1 MKCSFFHPGM
11 KFHPCLSSRD
21 EISRVNTLLDKIY
34 FCFAVMKIF
43 KHAIKNRLWHR
54 CFQVSFAK
62 FLRIPF
68 FTEHFWATASKQ
80 VTVPLQGLQTA
91 KPLISSCRRTGKT
104 ILSNYW
110 QNPKITATA
119 HYFIIILIIIITII
133 TFITIVKCT
142 FTV

>member
-1 MKCSFFHPGM
+1 M
-11 KFHPCLSSRD
+11 
-21 EISRVNTLLDKIY
+21 LL
-34 FCFAVMKIF
+34 
-43 KHAIKNRLWHR
+43 KNRLWHR

-133 TFITIVKCT
+133 TFITIVKCIFTIWKIPCLFQLNFVFFLPVCIFLLSYYT
-142 FTV
+142 FRFFTPSKRSQN

>member
-1 MKCSFFHPGM
+1 M
-11 KFHPCLSSRD
+11 PCAGCYLSPNK
-21 EISRVNTLLDKIY
+21 IYYLDKIY
-34 FCFAVMKIF
+34 FCFAIIKPF
-43 KHAIKNRLWHR
+43 KHTIKKEALAQMLS
-54 CFQVSFAK
+54 CKICEIAK
-62 FLRIPF
+62 NTF
-68 FTEHFWATASKQ
+68 FTGKLCATASKQ
-80 VTVPLQGLQTA
+80 VTVTLQCLQTA
-91 KPLISSCRRTGKT
+91 KSLISSCRRTGET